1 MDEAIV
7 VVGAGQAGFS
17 VVACLRKNGFAGSI
31 TLLGAEKWLPYQR
44 PPLSKAFLLGEV
56 ERDRLL
62 LRPSTFY
69 VDKDIK
75 VITGMAVET
84 IDRSNKVVR
93 AGGRRL
99 HYDHVV
105 LATGSRPRRLDADR
119 GGDLEGVH
127 YLRTQDDALS
137 LGTVLRTGHRLM
149 VVGGGYIGLE
159 VAAVAAK
166 AGLNVTVVEFADRIL
181 QRVAAKPTS
190 DYFRFLHLGHG
201 VDIREGVG
209 LSEFRGG
216 RKVTWAVLSDGTEMK
231 IDAAVVGIGV
241 DPHIELALGSGI
253 DTENGVKVDQFGR
266 TTDPHVWALGDCC
279 SFPYKGARVRL
290 ESVPHAID
298 QAETVAE
305 NIMGKGRPY
314 SAKPWFWSDQYNVKL
329 QIAGLNAGFNY
340 VIERAGVDALQRSVW
355 YYRDQD
361 LVAVDAM
368 NDARCYIIGRRML
381 DNGYSPPPDRIVDTG
396 FDLKALI

>member
-1 MDEAIV
+1 MAEAIV
-7 VVGAGQAGFS
+7 VVGAGQAGSS

-31 TLLGAEKWLPYQR
+31 MLLGAEKWLPYQR

-62 LRPSTFY
+62 LKPSAFY
-69 VDKDIK
+69 VGKDIE
-75 VITGMAVET
+75 VITGMPAET
-84 IDRSNKVVR
+84 IDRSNRVVH
-93 AGGRRL
+93 AGGRQL
-99 HYDHVV
+99 HFDHAV
-105 LATGSRPRRLDADR
+105 LATGSRPRRLDQDR
-119 GGDLEGVH
+119 GGELEGVH

-137 LGTVLRTGHRLM
+137 LGTALRPGHHLM

-166 AGLNVTVVEFADRIL
+166 TGLKVTVVEFTDRIL

-190 DYFRFLHLGHG
+190 DYFRRLHLGHG

-209 LSEFRGG
+209 LSEFRGST
-216 RKVTWAVLSDGTEMK
+216 KVASAVLNDGTEME

-241 DPHIELALGSGI
+241 DPNIELALESGI
-253 DTENGVKVDQFGR
+253 ETENGIKVDEFGR
-266 TTDPHVWALGDCC
+266 TSDPHIWAAGDCC
-279 SFPYKGARVRL
+279 SFPYKGTRVRL

-298 QAETVAE
+298 QAEAIAE
-305 NIMGKGRPY
+305 NIMGKGRQY
-314 SAKPWFWSDQYNVKL
+314 SAKPWFWSDQYDVKL
-329 QIAGLNAGFNY
+329 QIAGLNTGFNY
-340 VIERAGVDALQRSVW
+340 VVERGSVDSLQRSVW

-368 NDARCYIIGRRML
+368 NDARSYIIGRKML
-381 DNGYSPPPDRIVDTG
+381 DNGYSPPPDHVANTL
-396 FDLKALI
+396 FDLKALV

>member
-1 MDEAIV
+1 MGESIV
-7 VVGAGQAGFS
+7 VVGAGQAGSS
-17 VVACLRKNGFAGSI
+17 VVACLRKSGFAGSI

-56 ERDRLL
+56 EQDRLL
-62 LRPSTFY
+62 LRPPAFY
-69 VDKDIK
+69 VDKDIE
-75 VITGMAVET
+75 VITEMPAET
-84 IDRSNKVVR
+84 IDRSNKVVH

-99 HYDHVV
+99 HYDHAV

-137 LGTVLRTGHRLM
+137 LGTVLRPGHHLM

-166 AGLNVTVVEFADRIL
+166 TGLKVTVVEFTDRIL

-190 DYFRFLHLGHG
+190 DYFRLLHLGHG

-209 LSEFRGG
+209 LSEFRGDS
-216 RKVTWAVLSDGTEMK
+216 KVTLAVLNDGTEME

-241 DPHIELALGSGI
+241 HPNIEVALESGIETENGIKVDEFGRTSDPHI
-253 DTENGVKVDQFGR
+253 
-266 TTDPHVWALGDCC
+266 WAAGDCC
-279 SFPYKGARVRL
+279 SFPYKGTRVRL

-298 QAETVAE
+298 QAETIAE
-305 NIMGKGRPY
+305 NIMGKGRQY
-314 SAKPWFWSDQYNVKL
+314 SARPWFWSDQYNVKL
-329 QIAGLNAGFNY
+329 QIAGLNTGFNY
-340 VIERAGVDALQRSVW
+340 VVERGGVDSLQRSVW
-355 YYRDQD
+355 YYRDHD

-368 NDARCYIIGRRML
+368 NDARSYIIGRRML
-381 DNGYSPPPDRIVDTG
+381 DNGYSPSPDHVANTL
-396 FDLKALI
+396 FDLKALV